1 MALETGTK
9 LGPYEIVSQLGAGG
23 MGEVYKARDTR
34 LDRTVAVKVLPPTL
48 SANPE
53 SRQRFEREAK
63 AVSSLNH
70 PHICTLHDIGA
81 YKHFC
86 PGEQGKRRRKGGSR
100 GASWGTTR
108 GRQGIAALGTGCS
121 GAESP
126 AMACLPRAPGLGSA
140 CAHEAGQTSTGR
152 ARGGGRGWKGSRVL
166 QRSGSQCDSLGVS
179 FVIPFQKL
187 VTVGNAS
194 SPAANSRTGA

>member
-9 LGPYEIVSQLGAGG
+9 LGPYEILSQLGAGG

-100 GASWGTTR
+100 GGK
-108 GRQGIAALGTGCS
+108 S
-121 GAESP
+121 GDDSGQAGHCRAGNGVFWSRKPGNGLP
-126 AMACLPRAPGLGSA
+126 APSAGPRELLRP
-140 CAHEAGQTSTGR
+140 
-152 ARGGGRGWKGSRVL
+152 
-166 QRSGSQCDSLGVS
+166 
-179 FVIPFQKL
+179 
-187 VTVGNAS
+187 
-194 SPAANSRTGA
+194 